1 MINKSK
7 SKTDIVIQILEA
19 VNDYE
24 EVNNY
29 ENGEEKGITLTTL
42 MNSVSLGN
50 TPIEQYL
57 MSLVEDDLLNY
68 DSDTQTFRITEKGL
82 ALLQGYKKIDQA
94 LKEKQI

>member
-1 MINKSK
+1 MINKSR
-7 SKTDIVIQILEA
+7 TDIVIQILEA

-24 EVNNY
+24 D
-29 ENGEEKGITLTTL
+29 GDGKGITLKTL

-57 MSLVEDDLLNY
+57 MSLAEDDLLNY

-82 ALLQGYKKIDQA
+82 TLLQGYKKIDQA